1 MSRATRLAEIKAKLT
16 ADLGYNA
23 DTLDGADKERIE
35 HAALLKLRY
44 EITAARLVEGSG
56 VATDELVRL
65 TEAVDRTLPAKAP
78 KPIQVTYVDPRTNNC
93 TDAEL
98 ATLNGIAAKLYD
110 ECSEDDAIVAVIKK
124 ENREL
129 KAENADLRRALE
141 TGVSRST
148 ADQTTAPAASPEASS
163 VRTTLPEQQNAD
175 PSNVV
180 PFVGN
185 GSCAIDTPLEN
196 RYPHLRDTPPVGR
209 W

>member
-1 MSRATRLAEIKAKLT
+1 MSRATRLAEIKAKLV

-35 HAALLKLRY
+35 HAALLKLQY

-65 TEAVDRTLPAKAP
+65 TEAVNAMLPVKAP
-78 KPIQVTYVDPRTNNC
+78 KPLVIRYVDSDGAGNVGHGGEEQRLQREV
-93 TDAEL
+93 DEWRAKYFEL
-98 ATLNGIAAKLYD
+98 
-110 ECSEDDAIVAVIKK
+110 IKK
-124 ENREL
+124 GGAAPPPPEPQAVENIGS
-129 KAENADLRRALE
+129 DVLR
-141 TGVSRST
+141 S
-148 ADQTTAPAASPEASS
+148 PATE
-163 VRTTLPEQQNAD
+163 

-185 GSCAIDTPLEN
+185 GSCAIDAPLEQ